1 MDHLLLV
8 RAAGLYVPVCGAA
21 ALWVWRRPG
30 SPHGAGILLA
40 FLWNAVAF
48 CPVHLAAQHF
58 GWWHFQASGG
68 LFLGFPVDLY
78 LAWIVLWGVI
88 PLLGFPSFSLPG
100 TIAIFLLVDV
110 VIMPALN
117 PLLTLGRWWY
127 LGEAMAAGFCLF
139 SSQILGRWTRDRD
152 HLYGRAA
159 LQVIVFSGFLIGLL
173 PAIILA
179 NSGSSSAWMRLL
191 DRPAWLNGLLLQR

>member
-1 MDHLLLV
+1 MGV
-8 RAAGLYVPVCGAA
+8 AQAGKSAQAPESCWRFCGMQS
-21 ALWVWRRPG
+21 R
-30 SPHGAGILLA
+30 
-40 FLWNAVAF
+40 F

-127 LGEAMAAGFCLF
+127 LGEAMAAGFCLVLF
-139 SSQILGRWTRDRD
+139 TNFGPLDARSRPSLWPGSAPGYRLFRISD
-152 HLYGRAA
+152 RAA
-159 LQVIVFSGFLIGLL
+159 SGDY
-173 PAIILA
+173 
-179 NSGSSSAWMRLL
+179 SR
-191 DRPAWLNGLLLQR
+191 